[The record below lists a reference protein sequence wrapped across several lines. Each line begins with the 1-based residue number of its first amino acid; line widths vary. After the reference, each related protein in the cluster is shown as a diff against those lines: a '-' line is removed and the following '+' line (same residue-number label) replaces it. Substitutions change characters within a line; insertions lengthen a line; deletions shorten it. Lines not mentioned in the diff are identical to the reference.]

1 MEEKTGQKK
10 VQSVT
15 DQELC
20 KLCGKFKETVQ
31 QLLAGCQKV
40 AGTGYIKL
48 YDSALKVIAEQCREE
63 NPT

>member
-1 MEEKTGQKK
+1 M
-10 VQSVT
+10 T

-63 NPT
+63 NLT

>member
-1 MEEKTGQKK
+1 M
-10 VQSVT
+10 

-31 QLLAGCQKV
+31 LLLAGCQKV
-40 AGTGYIKL
+40 AGTGYIKR